1 LIIQSDVLQKE
12 IQYIIKTSSISLVIA
27 LVISVVLSVIT
38 FLFER
43 EFNLDSAFVREF
55 LYGTM
60 MAFMLTLINS
70 TYFDFLTS
78 KVSWNPNKE
87 YQRILAGFLG
97 SIPLSMAGIWLV
109 RFIIEI
115 LIEKKSMA
123 AFWENQIFSNY
134 LGSLIVTFVV
144 LLIYYLITLYKK
156 LQERKFKEQKIIA
169 GNASAQFETLKNQID
184 PHFLF
189 NSLNVLSSLIEE
201 NPENAQRFTTSLS
214 KIYRYVLD
222 QKDKELVP
230 LKEELNFAKTYMK
243 LLTMRFE
250 NSLTYS
256 LPDVLIDDDA
266 KVVPLSLQLL
276 LENTIKHN
284 IVSDIQPLHITIT
297 VESDYLVISNNLQK
311 KDVLQSG
318 AGVGL
323 KNIVN
328 RYAILTE
335 KPVIVESDEA
345 NFLVKIPILTKEIK
359 LINHKK
365 YDEVEAYLKAKKQVK
380 DMKDFYGNLI
390 SYCFV
395 IPLLAWI
402 NYQTSWQFKWFIFPM
417 IGWGLGVALQ
427 AFSVFGYGRTWEER
441 KITELM
447 EKQQNNNQR
456 KWE

>member
-1 LIIQSDVLQKE
+1 MQKE
-12 IQYIIKTSSISLVIA
+12 IQYIIKTLAISLAIA
-27 LVISVVLSVIT
+27 LVISVVLSAIT

-43 EFNLDSAFVREF
+43 EFNLDSVFVREF

-97 SIPLSMAGIWLV
+97 SIPLSIAGIWLV

-115 LIEKKSMA
+115 IIEKKSMD

-156 LQERKFKEQKIIA
+156 LQENKFKEQKIIA

-214 KIYRYVLD
+214 KIYRYVLE
-222 QKDKELVP
+222 QKDKELV
-230 LKEELNFAKTYMK
+230 LLQEELDFAKTYMK
-243 LLTMRFE
+243 LLTIRFE

-256 LPDVLIDDDA
+256 LPETLIDPEA

-284 IVSDIQPLHITIT
+284 IVSDMQPLHISIS
-297 VESDYLVISNNLQK
+297 VEGDYLVISNNLQK
-311 KDVLQSG
+311 KDVLKSG
-318 AGVGL
+318 EGVGL
-323 KNIVN
+323 KNIVS
-328 RYAILTE
+328 RYAILTS
-335 KPVIVESDEA
+335 KQVNIESDTSS
-345 NFLVKIPILTKEIK
+345 FKVKIPILTKEIS
-359 LINHKK
+359 LINNKK
-365 YDEVEAYLKAKKQVK
+365 YNEVDAYLKAKKQVK
-380 DMKDFYGNLI
+380 DIKDFYGNLV
-390 SYCFV
+390 SYCVV
-395 IPLLAWI
+395 IPLLAFI
-402 NYQTSWQFKWFIFPM
+402 NYQTSWQFKWFVFPM

-427 AFSVFGYGRTWEER
+427 AFSVFGYGRSWEER
-441 KITELM
+441 KIHELM
-447 EKQQNNNQR
+447 EKQQYNNQQ
-456 KWE
+456 KWQ

>member
-1 LIIQSDVLQKE
+1 MGSW
-12 IQYIIKTSSISLVIA
+12 
-27 LVISVVLSVIT
+27 
-38 FLFER
+38 
-43 EFNLDSAFVREF
+43 FVRLTIDVWINNQSF
-55 LYGTM
+55 V
-60 MAFMLTLINS
+60 AFQ
-70 TYFDFLTS
+70 
-78 KVSWNPNKE
+78 K
-87 YQRILAGFLG
+87 
-97 SIPLSMAGIWLV
+97 
-109 RFIIEI
+109 
-115 LIEKKSMA
+115 
-123 AFWENQIFSNY
+123 NQKFSNY
-134 LGSLIVTFVV
+134 IIILIITFVV
-144 LLIYYLITLYKK
+144 SLFFHAIFLYRK
-156 LQERKFKEQKIIA
+156 LQENKVKEQKIIA

-214 KIYRYVLD
+214 KIYRYVLE

-230 LKEELNFAKTYMK
+230 LQDEVDFAKTYIK
-243 LLTMRFE
+243 LLTIRFE

-256 LPDVLIDDDA
+256 LPESPIDPEA

-284 IVSDIQPLHITIT
+284 IVSDLQPLHIAIF
-297 VESDYLVISNNLQK
+297 VEGDYLVISNNLQK
-311 KDVLQSG
+311 KEILYSSS
-318 AGVGL
+318 GVGL
-323 KNIVN
+323 QNIVS

-335 KPVIVESDEA
+335 KQVIVIKSETD
-345 NFLVKIPILTKEIK
+345 FMVKIPILTKEVK

-365 YDEVEAYLKAKKQVK
+365 YNEVDAYLKAKKQVK

-395 IPLLAWI
+395 IPLLVLI

-427 AFSVFGYGRTWEER
+427 AFSVFGYGKIWED
-441 KITELM
+441 KKVNQIM
-447 EKQQNNNQR
+447 EQQQNFNNR

>member
-1 LIIQSDVLQKE
+1 MAICLA
-12 IQYIIKTSSISLVIA
+12 IA
-27 LVISVVLSVIT
+27 LVISVVLSAIA

-43 EFNLDSAFVREF
+43 EFNLDKAFVREF
-55 LYGTM
+55 WYGTL

-78 KVSWNPNKE
+78 KVNWNPNKE

-97 SIPLSMAGIWLV
+97 SIPLSLAGIWLV

-115 LIEKKSMA
+115 IIEKKSMD

-156 LQERKFKEQKIIA
+156 LQENKFKEQKIIA

-214 KIYRYVLD
+214 KIYRYVLE

-230 LKEELNFAKTYMK
+230 LKEELDFAKTYMK
-243 LLTMRFE
+243 LLTIRFE

-256 LPDVLIDDDA
+256 LPETQIDPEA

-284 IVSDIQPLHITIT
+284 IVSDMQPLHISIS
-297 VESDYLVISNNLQK
+297 VEGDYLVISNNLQK
-311 KDVLQSG
+311 KDVLKSG
-318 AGVGL
+318 EGVGL
-323 KNIVN
+323 KNIVS
-328 RYAILTE
+328 RYAILTS
-335 KPVIVESDEA
+335 KQVNIESDTSS
-345 NFLVKIPILTKEIK
+345 FKVKIPILTKEIS
-359 LINHKK
+359 LIKNKK
-365 YDEVEAYLKAKKQVK
+365 YNEVDAYLKAKKQVK
-380 DMKDFYGNLI
+380 DIKDFYGNLV
-390 SYCFV
+390 SYCVV
-395 IPLLAWI
+395 IPILAYI
-402 NYQTSWQFKWFIFPM
+402 NYQTSWQFKWFVFPM

-427 AFSVFGYGRTWEER
+427 AFSVFGYGRSWEER
-441 KITELM
+441 KISELM
-447 EKQQNNNQR
+447 EKQQYNNQQ
-456 KWE
+456 KWQ

>member
-1 LIIQSDVLQKE
+1 MQKE
-12 IQYIIKTSSISLVIA
+12 IQYIIKTLAISLAIA
-27 LVISVVLSVIT
+27 LVISVVLSAIT

-43 EFNLDSAFVREF
+43 EFNLDSVFVREF

-97 SIPLSMAGIWLV
+97 SIPLSIAGIWLV

-115 LIEKKSMA
+115 IIEKKSMD

-156 LQERKFKEQKIIA
+156 LQENKFKEQKIIA

-214 KIYRYVLD
+214 KIYRYVLE

-230 LKEELNFAKTYMK
+230 LQEELDFAKTYMK
-243 LLTMRFE
+243 LLTIRFE

-256 LPDVLIDDDA
+256 LPETLIDPEA

-284 IVSDIQPLHITIT
+284 IVSDMQPLHISIS
-297 VESDYLVISNNLQK
+297 VEGDYLVISNNLQK
-311 KDVLQSG
+311 KDVLKSG
-318 AGVGL
+318 EGVGL
-323 KNIVN
+323 KNIVS
-328 RYAILTE
+328 RYAILTSKQVNIE
-335 KPVIVESDEA
+335 LDTSSFK
-345 NFLVKIPILTKEIK
+345 VKIPILTKEIS
-359 LINHKK
+359 LINNKK
-365 YDEVEAYLKAKKQVK
+365 YNEVDAYLKAKKQVK
-380 DMKDFYGNLI
+380 DIKDFYGNLV
-390 SYCFV
+390 SYCVV
-395 IPLLAWI
+395 IPLLAFI
-402 NYQTSWQFKWFIFPM
+402 NYQTSWQFKWFVFPM

-427 AFSVFGYGRTWEER
+427 AFSVFGYGRSWEER
-441 KITELM
+441 KIHELM
-447 EKQQNNNQR
+447 EKQQYNNQQ
-456 KWE
+456 KWQ

>member
-1 LIIQSDVLQKE
+1 LKKE
-12 IQYIIKTSSISLVIA
+12 IQYIIKTLAISLAIA
-27 LVISVVLSVIT
+27 LVISVVLSAIT

-43 EFNLDSAFVREF
+43 EFNLDSVFVREF

-97 SIPLSMAGIWLV
+97 SIPLSIAGIWLV

-115 LIEKKSMA
+115 IIEKKSMD

-156 LQERKFKEQKIIA
+156 LQENKFKEQKIIA

-214 KIYRYVLD
+214 KIYRYVLE

-230 LKEELNFAKTYMK
+230 LQEELDFAKTYMK
-243 LLTMRFE
+243 LLTIRFE

-256 LPDVLIDDDA
+256 LPETLIDPEA

-284 IVSDIQPLHITIT
+284 IVSDMQPLHISIS
-297 VESDYLVISNNLQK
+297 VEGDYLVISNNLQK
-311 KDVLQSG
+311 KDVLKSG
-318 AGVGL
+318 EGVGL
-323 KNIVN
+323 KNIVS
-328 RYAILTE
+328 RYAILTS
-335 KPVIVESDEA
+335 KQVNIESDTSS
-345 NFLVKIPILTKEIK
+345 FKVKIPILTKEIS
-359 LINHKK
+359 LINNKK
-365 YDEVEAYLKAKKQVK
+365 YNEVDAYLKAKKQVK
-380 DMKDFYGNLI
+380 DIKDFYGNLV
-390 SYCFV
+390 SYCVV
-395 IPLLAWI
+395 IPLLAFI
-402 NYQTSWQFKWFIFPM
+402 NYQTSWQFKWFVFPM

-427 AFSVFGYGRTWEER
+427 AFSVFGYGRSWEER
-441 KITELM
+441 KIHELM
-447 EKQQNNNQR
+447 EKQQYNNQQ
-456 KWE
+456 KWQ

>member
-1 LIIQSDVLQKE
+1 MQKE
-12 IQYIIKTSSISLVIA
+12 IKYITKLVTTGII
-27 LVISVVLSVIT
+27 VGTGISVIMTILKVLMGVDLSWDREMLVEFGYSVY
-38 FLFER
+38 FGL
-43 EFNLDSAFVREF
+43 V
-55 LYGTM
+55 
-60 MAFMLTLINS
+60 LTIINS
-70 TYFDFLTS
+70 TFFDYLNHR
-78 KVSWNPNKE
+78 VNWNEQTEK
-87 YQRILAGFLG
+87 YRVAIGFLG
-97 SIPLSMAGIWLV
+97 SIPLTLMGAWLV
-109 RFIIEI
+109 RLTIEVWINNQSFEAFIKGQKFSSYIPI
-115 LIEKKSMA
+115 LVITFIVSLIFHA
-123 AFWENQIFSNY
+123 AF
-134 LGSLIVTFVV
+134 
-144 LLIYYLITLYKK
+144 LYRK
-156 LQERKFKEQKIIA
+156 LQENRVKEQKIIA

-243 LLTMRFE
+243 LLSMRFE

-256 LPDVLIDDDA
+256 LPEAIIDDDA

-284 IVSDIQPLHITIT
+284 IVSDMQPLHITIT
-297 VESDYLVISNNLQK
+297 LEGDYLLVSNNLQK
-311 KDVLQSG
+311 KEVLQGGS
-318 AGVGL
+318 GVGL
-323 KNIVN
+323 QNIIS

-335 KPVIVESDEA
+335 KPVIVDSDEA
-345 NFLVKIPILTKEIK
+345 NFLVKIPILTKEIS
-359 LINHKK
+359 LIKNKK
-365 YDEVEAYLKAKKQVK
+365 YNEVDSYLKAKKQVK
-380 DMKDFYGNLI
+380 DIKDFYGNLI

-395 IPLLAWI
+395 IPLLAFI

-427 AFSVFGYGRTWEER
+427 AFTVFGYGRTWEER
-441 KITELM
+441 KINELM
-447 EKQQNNNQR
+447 KKQQNINER

>member
-1 LIIQSDVLQKE
+1 MQKE
-12 IQYIIKTSSISLVIA
+12 IQYIIKTLAISLAIA
-27 LVISVVLSVIT
+27 LVISVVLSAIT

-43 EFNLDSAFVREF
+43 EFNLDSVFAREF

-97 SIPLSMAGIWLV
+97 SIPLSIAGIWLV

-115 LIEKKSMA
+115 IIEKKSMD

-156 LQERKFKEQKIIA
+156 LQENKFKEQKIIA

-214 KIYRYVLD
+214 KIYRYVLE

-230 LKEELNFAKTYMK
+230 LQEELDFAKTYMK
-243 LLTMRFE
+243 LLTIRFE

-256 LPDVLIDDDA
+256 LPETLIDPEA

-284 IVSDIQPLHITIT
+284 IVSDMQPLHISIS
-297 VESDYLVISNNLQK
+297 VEGDYLVISNNLQK
-311 KDVLQSG
+311 KDVLKSG
-318 AGVGL
+318 EGVGL
-323 KNIVN
+323 KNIVS
-328 RYAILTE
+328 RYAILTS
-335 KPVIVESDEA
+335 KQVNIESDTSS
-345 NFLVKIPILTKEIK
+345 FKVKIPILTKEIS
-359 LINHKK
+359 LINNKK
-365 YDEVEAYLKAKKQVK
+365 YNEVDAYLKAKKQVK
-380 DMKDFYGNLI
+380 DIKDFYGNLV
-390 SYCFV
+390 SYCVV
-395 IPLLAWI
+395 IPLLAFI
-402 NYQTSWQFKWFIFPM
+402 NYQTSWQFKWFVFPM

-427 AFSVFGYGRTWEER
+427 AFSVFGYGRSWEER
-441 KITELM
+441 KIHELM
-447 EKQQNNNQR
+447 EKQQYNNQQ
-456 KWE
+456 KWQ

>member
-1 LIIQSDVLQKE
+1 MQKE
-12 IQYIIKTSSISLVIA
+12 IQYIIKTLAISLAIA
-27 LVISVVLSVIT
+27 LVISVVLSAIT

-43 EFNLDSAFVREF
+43 EFNLDSVFVREF

-97 SIPLSMAGIWLV
+97 SIPLSIAGIWLV

-115 LIEKKSMA
+115 IIEKKSMD

-156 LQERKFKEQKIIA
+156 LQENKFKEQKIIA

-214 KIYRYVLD
+214 KIYRYVLE
-222 QKDKELVP
+222 QKDKELV
-230 LKEELNFAKTYMK
+230 LLQEELDFAKTYMK
-243 LLTMRFE
+243 LLTIRFE

-256 LPDVLIDDDA
+256 LPETLIDPEA

-284 IVSDIQPLHITIT
+284 IVSDMQPLHISIS
-297 VESDYLVISNNLQK
+297 VEGDYLVISNNLQK
-311 KDVLQSG
+311 KDVLKSG
-318 AGVGL
+318 EGVGL
-323 KNIVN
+323 KNIVS
-328 RYAILTE
+328 RYAILTS
-335 KPVIVESDEA
+335 KQVNIESDTSSFKA
-345 NFLVKIPILTKEIK
+345 KIPILTKEIS
-359 LINHKK
+359 LINNKK
-365 YDEVEAYLKAKKQVK
+365 YNEVDAYLKAKKQVK
-380 DMKDFYGNLI
+380 DIKDFYGNLV
-390 SYCFV
+390 SYCVV
-395 IPLLAWI
+395 IPLLAFI
-402 NYQTSWQFKWFIFPM
+402 NYQTSWQFKWFVFPM

-427 AFSVFGYGRTWEER
+427 AFSVFGYGRSWEER
-441 KITELM
+441 KIHELM
-447 EKQQNNNQR
+447 EKQQYNNQQ
-456 KWE
+456 KWQ

>member
-1 LIIQSDVLQKE
+1 LQKE
-12 IQYIIKTSSISLVIA
+12 IQYIIKTLAISLAIA
-27 LVISVVLSVIT
+27 LVISVVLSAMT

-43 EFNLDSAFVREF
+43 EFNLDSVFVREF

-97 SIPLSMAGIWLV
+97 SIPLSIAGIWLV

-115 LIEKKSMA
+115 IIEKKSMD

-156 LQERKFKEQKIIA
+156 LQENKFKEQKIIA

-214 KIYRYVLD
+214 KIYRYVLE

-230 LKEELNFAKTYMK
+230 LQEELDFAKTYMK
-243 LLTMRFE
+243 LLTIRFE

-256 LPDVLIDDDA
+256 LPETLIDPEA

-284 IVSDIQPLHITIT
+284 IVSDMQPLHISIS
-297 VESDYLVISNNLQK
+297 VEGDYLVISNNLQK
-311 KDVLQSG
+311 KDVLKSG
-318 AGVGL
+318 EGVGL
-323 KNIVN
+323 KNIVS
-328 RYAILTE
+328 RYAILTS
-335 KPVIVESDEA
+335 KQVNIESDTSS
-345 NFLVKIPILTKEIK
+345 FKVKIPILTKEIS
-359 LINHKK
+359 LINNKK
-365 YDEVEAYLKAKKQVK
+365 YNEVDAYLKAKKQVK
-380 DMKDFYGNLI
+380 DIKDFYGNLV
-390 SYCFV
+390 SYCVV
-395 IPLLAWI
+395 IPLLAFI
-402 NYQTSWQFKWFIFPM
+402 NYQTSWQFKWFVFPM

-427 AFSVFGYGRTWEER
+427 AFSVFGYGRSWEER
-441 KITELM
+441 KIHELM
-447 EKQQNNNQR
+447 EKQQYNNQQ
-456 KWE
+456 KWQ

>member
-1 LIIQSDVLQKE
+1 MGGNLTWDHKMMIEFSYSVYFGFVLT
-12 IQYIIKTSSISLVIA
+12 I
-27 LVISVVLSVIT
+27 
-38 FLFER
+38 
-43 EFNLDSAFVREF
+43 
-55 LYGTM
+55 
-60 MAFMLTLINS
+60 INS
-70 TYFDFLTS
+70 TFFDYLNHR
-78 KVSWNPNKE
+78 VQWNEQTEK
-87 YQRILAGFLG
+87 YRIVIGFIG
-97 SIPLSMAGIWLV
+97 SIPLTLIGTWFV
-109 RFIIEI
+109 RLTINVWINNQSFEAFI
-115 LIEKKSMA
+115 KDQK
-123 AFWENQIFSNY
+123 FSNY
-134 LGSLIVTFVV
+134 ILILIITFVV
-144 LLIYYLITLYKK
+144 SLFFHAIFLYRK
-156 LQERKFKEQKIIA
+156 LQENKVKEQKIIA

-243 LLTMRFE
+243 LLSMRFE

-256 LPDVLIDDDA
+256 LPDTLMDDDA

-297 VESDYLVISNNLQK
+297 VEGDYLEVSNNLQK
-311 KDVLQSG
+311 KEVLQSG
-318 AGVGL
+318 SGVGL
-323 KNIVN
+323 KNIVS
-328 RYAILTE
+328 RYAILTG
-335 KPVIVESDEA
+335 KPVLVESNDA

-365 YDEVEAYLKAKKQVK
+365 YNEVDAYLKAKKQVK
-380 DMKDFYGNLI
+380 DIKDFYGNLI

-402 NYQTSWQFKWFIFPM
+402 NYQTSWEFKWFIFPM
-417 IGWGLGVALQ
+417 LGWGLGVALQ
-427 AFSVFGYGRTWEER
+427 AFTVFGYGRTWEER
-441 KITELM
+441 KISELM
-447 EKQQNNNQR
+447 EQQQNINQR

>member
-1 LIIQSDVLQKE
+1 VQKE
-12 IQYIIKTSSISLVIA
+12 IQYIIKTSSISLVVA

-43 EFNLDSAFVREF
+43 EFNLDTAFVREF

-78 KVSWNPNKE
+78 KVRWNPNKE

-115 LIEKKSMA
+115 IIEKKSMD

-156 LQERKFKEQKIIA
+156 LQENKFKEQKIIA

-243 LLTMRFE
+243 LLSMRFE

-256 LPDVLIDDDA
+256 LPDTPIDEDA

-284 IVSDIQPLHITIT
+284 IVSDMQPLHITIT
-297 VESDYLVISNNLQK
+297 MEGDYLLVSNNLQK
-311 KDVLQSG
+311 KEVLQSG
-318 AGVGL
+318 SGVGL
-323 KNIVN
+323 KNIVS
-328 RYAILTE
+328 RYSILTK
-335 KPVIVESDEA
+335 KPVIVDADEA
-345 NFLVKIPILTKEIK
+345 NFLVKIPILTKEIS
-359 LINHKK
+359 LIKNKK
-365 YDEVEAYLKAKKQVK
+365 YNEVDAYLKAKKQVK
-380 DMKDFYGNLI
+380 DIKDFYGNLI

-417 IGWGLGVALQ
+417 IGWGLGVAMQ

-441 KITELM
+441 KINELM

>member
-1 LIIQSDVLQKE
+1 M
-12 IQYIIKTSSISLVIA
+12 IA

-43 EFNLDSAFVREF
+43 EFNLDTDFVREF

-115 LIEKKSMA
+115 FIEKKSMA

-156 LQERKFKEQKIIA
+156 LQENKFKEQKIIA

-214 KIYRYVLD
+214 KIYRYVLE

-230 LKEELNFAKTYMK
+230 LQEELDFAKTYMK
-243 LLTMRFE
+243 LLTIRFE

-256 LPDVLIDDDA
+256 LPETLIDPEA

-284 IVSDIQPLHITIT
+284 IVSDMQPLHISIS
-297 VESDYLVISNNLQK
+297 VEGDYLVISNNLQK
-311 KDVLQSG
+311 KGVLKSG
-318 AGVGL
+318 EGVGL
-323 KNIVN
+323 KNIVS
-328 RYAILTE
+328 RYAILTS
-335 KPVIVESDEA
+335 KQVKIESDTLS
-345 NFLVKIPILTKEIK
+345 FKVKIPILTKEIS
-359 LINHKK
+359 LLTNKK
-365 YDEVEAYLKAKKQVK
+365 YNEVDAYLKAKKQVK
-380 DMKDFYGNLI
+380 DIKDFYGNLV
-390 SYCFV
+390 SYCVV
-395 IPLLAWI
+395 IPLLAFI
-402 NYQTSWQFKWFIFPM
+402 NYQTSWQFKWFVFPM

-427 AFSVFGYGRTWEER
+427 AFSVFGYGRSWEER
-441 KITELM
+441 KINELM
-447 EKQQNNNQR
+447 EKQQYNNQQ
-456 KWE
+456 KWQ